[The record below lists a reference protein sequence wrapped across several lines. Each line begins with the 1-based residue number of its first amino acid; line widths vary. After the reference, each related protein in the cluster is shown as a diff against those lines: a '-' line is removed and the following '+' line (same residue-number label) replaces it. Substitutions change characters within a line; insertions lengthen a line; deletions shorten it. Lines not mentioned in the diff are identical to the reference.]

1 MAFDETFLRGRL
13 KRDFGLDLPIGS
25 GSGTSRDDPIVILTS
40 DPRVAALTQMLVLR
54 CIGTALERLWRVK
67 AKTLLEGEWGNIEQ
81 IKIETK
87 ELTATEI
94 ITQRINHYFDVS
106 ASVAGRVSAASG
118 RPQDLEVAG
127 YSDPV
132 SGIAFPYEIG
142 WMHFDNTIVN
152 EEANPGLGQTILY
165 TALNSKASVYVYDRG
180 GRAPARFEPD
190 FLTPEFSVAASDVL
204 KFTSNARSAGDG
216 KLTASGS
223 GISYLRQD
231 FRMDADHSVLALT
244 VARGRFVK
252 VRATWLAEPLFDD
265 IGNEFIEQVFDLAS
279 LHQLH

>member
-1 MAFDETFLRGRL
+1 MEFDETFLRGQL

-67 AKTLLEGEWGNIEQ
+67 AKTLLEGEWRNIEQ
-81 IKIETK
+81 VKIETK
-87 ELTATEI
+87 ELTATEV

-106 ASVAGRVSAASG
+106 ASVASRMSAASG
-118 RPQDLEVAG
+118 RLQDFEVAG

-132 SGIAFPYEIG
+132 SGIIFPYEIG
-142 WMHFDNTIVN
+142 WVHFDNTIVN
-152 EEANPGLGQTILY
+152 NDPGRGQTIQY
-165 TALNSKASVYVYDRG
+165 TALNSKASIYVYDG
-180 GRAPARFEPD
+180 HGTAPARFEPD
-190 FLTPEFSVAASDVL
+190 VLMPEFSVAASDVL
-204 KFTSNARSAGDG
+204 KFNSNARSAGDG

-265 IGNEFIEQVFDLAS
+265 VGNEFIEQVFDLAS